1 MYQKSL
7 TRDDKSGHVWTVWTT
22 GTWITGFCLV
32 KESQLLFEHSLKDQ
46 LLDSAVYAGGCD
58 IIDEVAQELKQS
70 TETRE
75 KL

>member
-1 MYQKSL
+1 M
-7 TRDDKSGHVWTVWTT
+7 WTLWTT
-22 GTWITGFCLV
+22 STWITGFSAV

-46 LLDSAVYAGGCD
+46 LLDGAVYAGGRD

-75 KL
+75 DL